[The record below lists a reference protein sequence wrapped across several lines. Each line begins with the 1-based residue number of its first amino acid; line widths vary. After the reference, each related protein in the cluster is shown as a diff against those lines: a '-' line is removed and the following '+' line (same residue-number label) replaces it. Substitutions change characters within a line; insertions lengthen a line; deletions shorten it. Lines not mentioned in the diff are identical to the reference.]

1 MNKVILIG
9 RMTKDAELRYIAGSG
24 LAVASFSIAIDRD
37 YVGKD
42 GKRETDFI
50 PVEVMGKTAEFC
62 ANYLSKG
69 RLISLDG
76 SLRIDNYETKE
87 GQRRTFTK
95 VVARSITALD
105 SRKPMQEA
113 KTDESIFEP
122 MFEPSEVFG
131 DEGFEALN
139 DTDLPF

>member
-76 SLRIDNYETKE
+76 
-87 GQRRTFTK
+87 
-95 VVARSITALD
+95 
-105 SRKPMQEA
+105 
-113 KTDESIFEP
+113 
-122 MFEPSEVFG
+122 
-131 DEGFEALN
+131 
-139 DTDLPF
+139 